1 MPLICPYCKSQKIHY
16 VIQSIYNSEG
26 KGEKNLYTI
35 ECELGHHLGIAAMI
49 EINPNKTEKK
59 PSGMMQAVNKVEADR
74 TRKAKE
80 KKAANTIQ
88 QKEQP
93 PAYKPVDNGPYGA
106 TGKNQSQ
113 APNMDEPANPA
124 EDPEFSDPEADQSL
138 E

>member
-1 MPLICPYCKSQKIHY
+1 MPLICPHCKSQKIHY
-16 VIQSIYNSEG
+16 VIQPIYNSEG

-35 ECELGHHLGIAAMI
+35 ECELGHHLGIAEMK
-49 EINPNKTEKK
+49 EIDLNKPEKK

-74 TRKAKE
+74 SRKAQE
-80 KKAANTIQ
+80 KKAANPMQ

-93 PAYKPVDNGPYGA
+93 PVYKPFDNGPFGA

-113 APNMDEPANPA
+113 DSNMDEPATPE

-138 E
+138 